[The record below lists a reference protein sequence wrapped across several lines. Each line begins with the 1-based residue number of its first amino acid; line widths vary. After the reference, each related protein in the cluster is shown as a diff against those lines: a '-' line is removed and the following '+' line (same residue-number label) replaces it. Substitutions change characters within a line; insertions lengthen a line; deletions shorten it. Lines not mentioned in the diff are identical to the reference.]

1 MSIKVD
7 QKTLPHGPNTVSLKQ
22 FKNPTN
28 KVKNA
33 NVSLKSIKQSSS
45 TIHNQTKPPIKKT
58 FPNNGSIPTKV
69 MSRTVNTSI
78 ESNQSTAVY
87 SKNKK
92 SQMILNQM
100 LTSPTSTNQ
109 NNSKTISNNRTAS
122 ETFDYKMCGASSCQT
137 AGIGK
142 RSLSNS
148 NL

>member
-1 MSIKVD
+1 MS
-7 QKTLPHGPNTVSLKQ
+7 
-22 FKNPTN
+22 
-28 KVKNA
+28 
-33 NVSLKSIKQSSS
+33 
-45 TIHNQTKPPIKKT
+45 TKI
-58 FPNNGSIPTKV
+58 
-69 MSRTVNTSI
+69 MSRTVNTSM

-100 LTSPTSTNQ
+100 LTSPTSANQ

-122 ETFDYKMCGASSCQT
+122 ETFDYKMCGASSTMT
-137 AGIGK
+137 AGVGK